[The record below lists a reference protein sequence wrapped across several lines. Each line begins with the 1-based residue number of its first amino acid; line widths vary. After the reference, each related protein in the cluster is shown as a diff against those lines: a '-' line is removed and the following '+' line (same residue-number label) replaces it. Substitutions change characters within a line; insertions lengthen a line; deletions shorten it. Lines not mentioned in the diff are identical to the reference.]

1 MSGWILGPSQSSSQP
16 LDLEG
21 TTGGA
26 GSGSCSWWLSLAEG
40 LAFEAQ
46 DWA

>member
-1 MSGWILGPSQSSSQP
+1 MSDWILEPSQSSSQP

-21 TTGGA
+21 ATGGA
-26 GSGSCSWWLSLAEG
+26 GSVSYSWWLSLAEA
-40 LAFEAQ
+40 LALAAQ